1 MAFNLNG
8 LTQVITR
15 AGNLGASHGNRRE
28 RGRKREGEEKNTSDS
43 HVLKGPAAF

>member
-28 RGRKREGEEKNTSDS
+28 EGEKGGGETLSGC
-43 HVLKGPAAF
+43 HVLEAPVR